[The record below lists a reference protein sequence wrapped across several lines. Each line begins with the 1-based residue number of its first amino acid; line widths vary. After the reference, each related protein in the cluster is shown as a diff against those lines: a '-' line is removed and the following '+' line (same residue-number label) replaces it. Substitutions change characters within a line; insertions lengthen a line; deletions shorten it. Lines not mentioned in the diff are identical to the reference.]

1 VTTRTTTP
9 TATSWTG
16 ALPIED
22 QTGRMRG
29 VLPWQSVALLGTL
42 LFPGPEPLNGLE
54 QTGSEFRVADGAVFD
69 SKHHPDDRVSELGEL
84 TDAMFLAPDR
94 FVLVDAS
101 LFQLVFA
108 SIVSDA
114 VQAAGRRGDGPGE
127 FRGSP
132 RLVAR
137 VAAGE
142 VAVWDG
148 QHRRLS
154 VARVVDGQAVVEDAA
169 YDRSLFRSGGTRPV
183 AVYANGALVIRENRS
198 PSTNM
203 FEAATRQRG
212 VFRDTIAYWL
222 AEPDGTRRS
231 FTGAMGSEMFS
242 SVSPRGLQATARSTS
257 DVMFGALLRQ
267 TQVGQHFA
275 LAQTDL
281 GVVRV
286 FDRQGGVSA
295 EVPMPVGARVTDD
308 HIDAERNRR
317 RARNDARVKDAERF
331 GGEFARIVAG
341 SSENLDDIPANEVAP
356 PIDRVVGDLDG
367 RLWLRLFHPDGEI
380 EQWQVWDVSAQEM
393 LFTLALPVGEQVLDA
408 VGDRVLVRTKDE
420 FGVDYLLVREMVE
433 ANGSKEGR

>member
-1 VTTRTTTP
+1 MTTRTTTP

-16 ALPIED
+16 ALLIED

-29 VLPWQSVALLGTL
+29 VLPWQSVALLGPL

-108 SIVSDA
+108 SIVSDS

-203 FEAATRQRG
+203 FEAATRQQG
-212 VFRDTIAYWL
+212 VFRDTLAYWL

-367 RLWLRLFHPDGEI
+367 RLWLRLFYPDREI

-408 VGDRVLVRTKDE
+408 VGDRVLVRTQDE

-433 ANGSKEGR
+433 ANGSEEGR

>member
-331 GGEFARIVAG
+331 GASLPG
-341 SSENLDDIPANEVAP
+341 
-356 PIDRVVGDLDG
+356 
-367 RLWLRLFHPDGEI
+367 LWRE
-380 EQWQVWDVSAQEM
+380 A
-393 LFTLALPVGEQVLDA
+393 
-408 VGDRVLVRTKDE
+408 VRTLTTYRLTK
-420 FGVDYLLVREMVE
+420 
-433 ANGSKEGR
+433 

>member
-1 VTTRTTTP
+1 
-9 TATSWTG
+9 
-16 ALPIED
+16 
-22 QTGRMRG
+22 
-29 VLPWQSVALLGTL
+29 
-42 LFPGPEPLNGLE
+42 
-54 QTGSEFRVADGAVFD
+54 
-69 SKHHPDDRVSELGEL
+69 
-84 TDAMFLAPDR
+84 
-94 FVLVDAS
+94 
-101 LFQLVFA
+101 
-108 SIVSDA
+108 
-114 VQAAGRRGDGPGE
+114 
-127 FRGSP
+127 
-132 RLVAR
+132 
-137 VAAGE
+137 
-142 VAVWDG
+142 
-148 QHRRLS
+148 
-154 VARVVDGQAVVEDAA
+154 
-169 YDRSLFRSGGTRPV
+169 
-183 AVYANGALVIRENRS
+183 
-198 PSTNM
+198 
-203 FEAATRQRG
+203 
-212 VFRDTIAYWL
+212 
-222 AEPDGTRRS
+222 
-231 FTGAMGSEMFS
+231 
-242 SVSPRGLQATARSTS
+242 
-257 DVMFGALLRQ
+257 
-267 TQVGQHFA
+267 

>member
-1 VTTRTTTP
+1 
-9 TATSWTG
+9 
-16 ALPIED
+16 
-22 QTGRMRG
+22 MRG

>member
-1 VTTRTTTP
+1 
-9 TATSWTG
+9 
-16 ALPIED
+16 
-22 QTGRMRG
+22 MRG

-169 YDRSLFRSGGTRPV
+169 YNRSLFRSGGTRPV

>member
-1 VTTRTTTP
+1 
-9 TATSWTG
+9 
-16 ALPIED
+16 
-22 QTGRMRG
+22 MRG
-29 VLPWQSVALLGTL
+29 VLPWQSVALFGTL
-42 LFPGPEPLNGLE
+42 VFPVPEPLSGLP
-54 QTGSEFRVADGAVFD
+54 QTEPVRATAATIFD
-69 SKHHPDDRVSELGEL
+69 SKHHPDGRVSELGEL

-101 LFQLVFA
+101 SLQLVFA
-108 SIVSDA
+108 SLVSDS
-114 VQAAGRRGDGPGE
+114 VQSAGRRGDGPGD
-127 FRGSP
+127 FRGTP
-132 RLVAR
+132 QLVAR
-137 VAAGE
+137 GAAGE

-154 VARVVDGQAVVEDAA
+154 VAKVVDGEAVVEDAV
-169 YDRSLFRSGGTRPV
+169 YDRSLFRSGGGTRPV
-183 AVYANGALVIRENRS
+183 AVFTNGALVIRENRS

-203 FEAATRQRG
+203 FEAGTRQQG

-231 FTGAMGSEMFS
+231 LTGAMGSEMFS

-295 EVPMPVGARVTDD
+295 EVPLPVGARVTDD

-317 RARNDARVKDAERF
+317 RARNEARIRDAERF
-331 GGEFARIVAG
+331 GSEFARIVAG
-341 SSENLDDIPANEVAP
+341 GNDNLADIPANEVAP
-356 PIDRVVGDLDG
+356 SINRMVGDLDG
-367 RLWLRLFHPDGEI
+367 RLWLRVFHPDRES
-380 EQWQVWDVSAQEM
+380 EQWQVWDVSAQEL

-408 VGDRVLVRTKDE
+408 VGDRVLVRTQDE
-420 FGVDYLLVREMVE
+420 LGVDYLLVREMVK
-433 ANGSKEGR
+433 ADGTGWVRLRISRSSGRSFSCS

>member
-1 VTTRTTTP
+1 MTTRTTTP